1 MSKFKKLIKKK
12 EVEKALS
19 KHPLKE
25 LPQEVKSDYIK
36 GLVFIAV
43 EDENFSEDEKSY
55 IKTLMSHIGVEESS
69 LSEFETFAT
78 EPDEDELM
86 AFMDR
91 IKEFDTDVK
100 VNFLIEVILI
110 AFRDGE
116 FDEGEQEMF
125 NDYVDMF
132 ELEDT
137 KDDIMYMALA
147 LINKDI
153 DLALSLYTAKKEFF
167 LKYNYMFEMI
177 GIDIEK
183 ELKNMFS
190 YEWVRWDATY
200 GGTRPDRKVALHN
213 ETVQKI
219 CIYLNSRI
227 IANEL
232 KLISNTQ
239 KFMYENEVLFEL
251 TSSMNIKYENNL
263 FQYENDKKEP
273 ILNTKEII
281 DNYILWL
288 QNNFDNNIQK
298 MEITLGENNKLQ
310 FSSKCPGKIE
320 QLNLYE
326 IAWTTSIFGA
336 VTFSSVIQNPFNNIY
351 DSIRFYQ
358 KENFEGSANNYVI
371 DAQLKNID
379 YTFRVMRSEI
389 EEQEK

>member
-43 EDENFSEDEKSY
+43 EDENFSEEEKSY
-55 IKTLMSHIGVEESS
+55 IKTLMSHIGVEES
-69 LSEFETFAT
+69 LLGEFETFAT

-190 YEWVRWDATY
+190 YEWVRWDASY

-263 FQYENDKKEP
+263 FQYENDKNEP
-273 ILNTKEII
+273 ILNSKDII
-281 DNYILWL
+281 TNYILWL
-288 QNNFDNNIQK
+288 QNHFDSKIQK
-298 MEITLGENNKLQ
+298 MEVY
-310 FSSKCPGKIE
+310 SSRVSYSSSDRSLRFTSNCPGKPMIE
-320 QLNLYE
+320 NLYE
-326 IAWTTSIFGA
+326 ICWMTIGVNSEFTLSNQKI
-336 VTFSSVIQNPFNNIY
+336 N
-351 DSIRFYQ
+351 FYQ
-358 KENFEGSANNYVI
+358 HGNFGGSANDYTRSGKPEE
-371 DAQLKNID
+371 AD
-379 YTFRVMRSEI
+379 YTFRLMRNET
-389 EEQEK
+389 EEGE